1 MVLQTEFAQI
11 RNKTLYIDDVD
22 AMDLVKQYGTPLYVM
37 SGGHMRYQMN
47 MKMYCL
53 YLHPNHLVV

>member
-22 AMDLVKQYGTPLYVM
+22 AIDLVKQYGTPLYVM
-37 SGGHMRYQMN
+37 SE
-47 MKMYCL
+47 
-53 YLHPNHLVV
+53 